1 MHRNWCFIAQELVFH
16 YSMNKKELCYI
27 LIVVV
32 MGVSLLLGF
41 AVEVFGIDLGQAA
54 WVAGWVS
61 SPVALA
67 VGFVFAMLFGKAFPD
82 FNKTMSKKLLQYS
95 VIGLGFGMNVDKAL
109 ASGSEGMMFTIVSVF
124 GTLALGWLFGRK
136 LLGVDSQTSYL
147 LSSGT
152 AICGGSAIAAV
163 GPIIKARAESMSVAL
178 GVVFILNAI
187 ALFVFPI
194 IGDALSMTMKQFGM
208 WAAIAIHDTS
218 SVVGAGAAYDQMHPE
233 LVASQGVSAL
243 EVATTIKLTRA
254 LWIVVL
260 ALVTPF
266 FFRKSLA
273 DAADGQSKPWYSSVP
288 RFIVWFILAI
298 LFNTY
303 ILSNASILGDNA
315 AAMGAQFSGAVN
327 KLAKHLITLS
337 LFFIGASLTR
347 ETLRSVG
354 LRHLIQ
360 GVLLWACISCVSLAY
375 IFWLE

>member
-1 MHRNWCFIAQELVFH
+1 MHRNWCFITQELVFH
-16 YSMNKKELCYI
+16 CSMNKKELCYI

-41 AVEVFGIDLGQAA
+41 AVEVFGIDLGKAA

-273 DAADGQSKPWYSSVP
+273 NTADGQSKPWYSSVP
-288 RFIVWFILAI
+288 RFIVWFIVAI

-354 LRHLIQ
+354 LRPLVQ
-360 GVLLWACISCVSLAY
+360 GVLLWASISCVSLAY

>member
-1 MHRNWCFIAQELVFH
+1 MK
-16 YSMNKKELCYI
+16 KKELCYI
-27 LIVVV
+27 LIVAV

-41 AVEVFGIDLGQAA
+41 AVEVFGVDLGSAA

-67 VGFVFAMLFGKAFPD
+67 IGFVFAMLFGKAFPD

-187 ALFVFPI
+187 ALFVFPV

-266 FFRKSLA
+266 FFRKSLSA
-273 DAADGQSKPWYSSVP
+273 TADGQSKPWYSSVP
-288 RFIVWFILAI
+288 RFIVWFIVAI

-354 LRHLIQ
+354 LRPLVQ
-360 GVLLWACISCVSLAY
+360 GVLLWASISCISLAY
-375 IFWLE
+375 IFWVE